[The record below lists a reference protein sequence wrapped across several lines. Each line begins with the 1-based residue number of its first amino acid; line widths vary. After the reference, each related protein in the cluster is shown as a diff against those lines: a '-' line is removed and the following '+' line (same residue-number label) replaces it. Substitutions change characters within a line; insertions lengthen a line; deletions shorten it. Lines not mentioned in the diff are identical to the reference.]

1 MKDDV
6 ARGIYC
12 AAESQSDHEVTLRP
26 ITETCEPRHDV
37 LEGGLQDKDFAA
49 QLEKVVAG
57 DKSYRAYTEAAEFF
71 DLTFPTTGLRD
82 LIAET
87 FGHLTGHGGSS
98 ILRAQTSFGGGK
110 THSLIALYHLAQ
122 GHRPANLDEFVDDPA
137 ILPDGPVR
145 IAAVVA
151 DQLDPV
157 KGTTASGRTTYTLW
171 GEIASQLGDNA
182 WQAVAEHEQAR
193 TAPGTEAIRKMLDG
207 GPAIIVLDE
216 IAQHLVQCDKA
227 GTEDIRRQALQIA
240 PFLKNLS
247 EEVDG
252 RDDISVVITL
262 ASHTDAYAEAT
273 AELERSFAD
282 VGAVLA
288 RKGRDIQP
296 AAEAEIAE
304 ILKRRLFASIDP
316 AAASEAAAAYRELYA
331 QAGDTVGITAKVGTE
346 TAEKVAVTYPFHPEL
361 VRLLD
366 QRIGTIPKFQRT
378 RGALR
383 LLSQVVA
390 SIWQAEG
397 RDPVILNVAD
407 LPLDLDRARYELTD
421 RIDRSKFTEVI
432 RADIAGTDPF
442 AARIDHERYQDR
454 PVAAR
459 AATTVLAH
467 SLEETAEAGSPLPEI
482 ALGTLRP
489 GDAPELI
496 EDALGRLHAVAWHLS
511 FDNVRWRFQTAP
523 NANRIVSTEA
533 DRVLPTTVHDQRWK
547 ILTRMCR
554 PTATIDTHVY
564 PDDLDT
570 LPDEEKLHLAVPHHG
585 TVAVTVKTA
594 DTPPALLQQARAR
607 SGAGKRANRNGI
619 AYLVADTDRVDEMG
633 QAVRRMVAAQAIV
646 EDEVRMSSYAETV
659 QRQLQEIADSSHL
672 KAHVAVGRCYRHLYF
687 PKANKPGGDL
697 VHVEL
702 PSSVQGAIGD
712 RPPKSGSLPS
722 GKSWTDQV
730 WNTLSTPEVAK
741 VRNSDD
747 AISTDWLR
755 KKAWPHNADRVR
767 TSSVLA
773 TFWRDHSAQLLTD
786 TGPVVRSI
794 QQGVAN
800 GSWVLQD
807 MRDATDARGKVR
819 SDRDKT
825 STPPPADFDDDVW
838 LVDYQAA
845 VDDGLLA
852 TPTTSTDVT
861 RLLDRSGGEPLDAAT
876 LRERLEDA
884 KGGHEPTKQEV
895 REALAHAVKS
905 NQIVVEKDGEPVK
918 AGDLSG
924 DKAGFDGLVIR
935 RADPDDVDDDKP
947 TGPKTRAFKEPAA
960 VAAERLSGWVS
971 ENIVNGHSDG
981 LTEITVTVEVDDDQP
996 QAAGILITM
1005 LGSLPDFT
1013 DITFTT
1019 DITYGLDGL
1028 DGELSLSVPAA
1039 DRRQAQ
1045 QQAKALLT
1053 ALGSKA
1059 TPEEGR
1065 ATITFTLDEPHAP
1078 DAPKVAGLFKTLT
1091 TYITGQIELRG
1102 RIA

>member
-1 MKDDV
+1 M
-6 ARGIYC
+6 
-12 AAESQSDHEVTLRP
+12 EPVTK
-26 ITETCEPRHDV
+26 TCTPRKDV

-57 DKSYRAYTEAAEFF
+57 DESYRAYTKAEQFF
-71 DLTFPTTGLRD
+71 DLTFPTSGLRE

-87 FGHLTGHGGSS
+87 FGHLTGHGGAPL
-98 ILRAQTSFGGGK
+98 LRAQTSFGGGK
-110 THSLIALYHLAQ
+110 THSLIALYHLAR
-122 GHRPANLDEFVDDPA
+122 GYRPDNLDEFVDDPD

-157 KGTTASGRTTYTLW
+157 VGTTTSGRTTYTLW
-171 GEIASQLGDNA
+171 GEIASQLGDDA
-182 WQAVAEHEQAR
+182 WAAVAEHDEAR
-193 TAPGTEAIRKMLDG
+193 TAPGTEAVSKMLDG

-216 IAQHLVQCDKA
+216 LAQHLVNCDES
-227 GTEDIRRQALQIA
+227 GRDEIRRQARQVA

-247 EEVDG
+247 EEIDG
-252 RDDISVVITL
+252 RDDVSVVITL

-273 AELERSFAD
+273 AELERVFAD
-282 VGAVLA
+282 VGAVLT
-288 RKGRDIQP
+288 RKGRDIRP

-316 AAASEAAAAYRELYA
+316 EAAAEAAAAYRELYD
-331 QAGDTVGITAKVGTE
+331 QAGETVGITSKVGTD
-346 TAEKVAVTYPFHPEL
+346 TAEKIATTYPFHPEL

-383 LLSQVVA
+383 VLSQVVA
-390 SIWQAEG
+390 AIWNDDKA
-397 RDPVILNVAD
+397 PKIVNVAD
-407 LPLDLDRARYELTD
+407 LPLDGDRVRYELTD
-421 RIDRSKFTEVI
+421 RIERHKFAEVI
-432 RADIAGTDPF
+432 RADIAGDDPF
-442 AARIDHERYQDR
+442 AARVDHNHYQDR
-454 PVAAR
+454 PVATR
-459 AATTVLAH
+459 AATAVLAH

-533 DRVLPTTVHDQRWK
+533 ERVLPTTVHDERWK
-547 ILTRMCR
+547 LLTRMCR

-570 LPDEEKLHLAVPHHG
+570 LPDEEKLHLAVPHHD
-585 TVAVTVKTA
+585 TVAVTAKTA
-594 DTPPALLQQARAR
+594 DTPPGILQQARAR

-619 AYLVADTDRVDEMG
+619 AYLVADADRVDDMEQM
-633 QAVRRMVAAQAIV
+633 VRRMIAARTIV
-646 EDEVRMSSYAETV
+646 EDEGRMSSYVESV

-672 KAHVAVGRCYRHLYF
+672 KAHVNVGRCYRHLYY
-687 PKANKPGGDL
+687 PKANPSNGDL

-702 PSSVQGAIGD
+702 PSSVQGTIGD
-712 RPPKSGSLPS
+712 RVPKTGSLPS

-730 WNTLSTPEVAK
+730 WATLSTPEVGK
-741 VRNSDD
+741 VRTSDE

-755 KKAWPHNADRVR
+755 KKAWPHNADRVN
-767 TSSVLA
+767 TATVLQA
-773 TFWRDHSAQLLTD
+773 FWRDHSAQLLTD

-807 MRDATDARGKVR
+807 LRDAADARGTVR

-825 STPPPADFDDDVW
+825 ATPPPVDFDDNVW

-845 VDDGLLA
+845 VDEGLLA
-852 TPTTSTDVT
+852 TPTSSTDIT
-861 RLLDRSGGEPLDAAT
+861 RLLDSAGEPLDAAT
-876 LRERLEDA
+876 LRERLEKA

-895 REALAHAVKS
+895 REALAHAVKGGHA
-905 NQIVVEKDGEPVK
+905 VVEKDGEPVK

-924 DKAGFDGLVIR
+924 DKVGFDGLLVR
-935 RADPDDVDDDKP
+935 RAD
-947 TGPKTRAFKEPAA
+947 TGKDEEDGGGPAIQRTRTFKETAA
-960 VAAERLSGWVS
+960 VAAERLSGWAS
-971 ENIVNGHSDG
+971 ENITNGHTAG
-981 LTEITVTVEVDDDQP
+981 MTEITVTVDVNDEQP
-996 QAAGILITM
+996 QAAGTLITM
-1005 LGSLPDFT
+1005 LGSLPDLT
-1013 DITFTT
+1013 DVTFTT
-1019 DITYGLDGL
+1019 EIDYGLDGL
-1028 DGELSLSVPAA
+1028 DSELNLAIPAS
-1039 DRRQAQ
+1039 DRRQTQ

-1059 TPEEGR
+1059 TPEDGS
-1065 ATITFTLDEPHAP
+1065 ASVTFTLDEPHTP
-1078 DAPKVAGLFKTLT
+1078 DAPKVTGLFKTIT
-1091 TYITGQIELRG
+1091 TYFTGKIELRG